1 MPVAEDVDVKA
12 FSDISDNSDIFHVEV
27 LLDKERPCTPE
38 DQDLAR
44 IDGVRQHLRKFP
56 TATRRTRKRATPT
69 SGAGPA
75 CRRCIVAFA
84 GCTWSRELAMRDH
97 WEMERSLHAHL
108 WAGHRD
114 HEMRE
119 VFAHCA
125 GPRHDS
131 EMTALAYYTAAIC
144 EQERRH
150 VPLIG
155 PAVDRRTMTLVYRVA
170 NSETIKSLMCFCC
183 CLLYTSPSPRD

>member
-1 MPVAEDVDVKA
+1 M
-12 FSDISDNSDIFHVEV
+12 
-27 LLDKERPCTPE
+27 ERP
-38 DQDLAR
+38 
-44 IDGVRQHLRKFP
+44 
-56 TATRRTRKRATPT
+56 
-69 SGAGPA
+69 
-75 CRRCIVAFA
+75 
-84 GCTWSRELAMRDH
+84 
-97 WEMERSLHAHL
+97 LHAHF
-108 WAGHRD
+108 WAVHRD

-125 GPRHDS
+125 GPRHDA

-183 CLLYTSPSPRD
+183 AQIYTWVASWEKMYGGPGSSPCPEAWNSKSEIRMYAVADSILKLHREDEKVSA